1 MAHVIRVL
9 RAKFRHSGR
18 HRDGWISMFGYT
30 TAENL
35 ESARRFTKREDA
47 ESFALLLVV
56 KVPDYIGKLK
66 IVTVVWDDGWK
77 VKKEAHADAQSR
89 LEAPSKDRTVRK

>member
-9 RAKFRHSGR
+9 REKFRHDGWR
-18 HRDGWISMFGYT
+18 QQEGWISAFGYT

-35 ESARRFTKREDA
+35 ESARRFLNRAAA
-47 ESFALLLVV
+47 ESFALIVAV

-66 IVTVVWDDGWK
+66 VVPVVWDDGWK
-77 VKKEAHADAQSR
+77 EKKENHNGSILR
-89 LEAPSKDRTVRK
+89 